1 LIDLHC
7 HLLPGLDDG
16 ARSLSEAL
24 GIARTMVLDGVERVA
39 VTPHVRADWRI
50 SAGEMEA
57 ALERLR
63 HAIEAAGIPLDVLP
77 GAEIALDVL
86 PRLAQEERAR
96 FGLAGN
102 PRLLL
107 LEFPTLGWPLALPD
121 LVLELRCEGIVPV
134 LAHPERNPEVQEQP
148 QRLEPLVRAGAV
160 VQLTAASVDGRLG
173 ARPRR
178 AARALLERGL
188 AHALASDAHSPG
200 VRQAGLS
207 AAARSLGDDAL
218 ARWLTCDVPAALLA
232 GDALPARPDSS
243 RLLVR
248 LLRRR

>member
-1 LIDLHC
+1 M
-7 HLLPGLDDG
+7 
-16 ARSLSEAL
+16 AR
-24 GIARTMVLDGVERVA
+24 DGVERVA
-39 VTPHVRADWRI
+39 ATPHVRADWRI
-50 SAGEMEA
+50 SPGGMET

-63 HAIEAAGIPLDVLP
+63 DAIEGAGIPLDVLP
-77 GAEIALDVL
+77 GAELALDVL
-86 PRLAQEERAR
+86 PLLAQEERAR

-121 LVLELRCEGIVPV
+121 LVLELRGEGIVPV

-148 QRLEPLVRAGAV
+148 ERLEPLVRAGAV

-178 AARALLERGL
+178 VARALLEQGL
-188 AHALASDAHSPG
+188 AHALASDAHSPR

-218 ARWLTCDVPAALLA
+218 ARWLTRDVPAALLA

-243 RLLVR
+243 RRLRR
-248 LLRRR
+248 LLRRP